1 MFNKDQDN
9 GRKDGETVIAQGVR
23 VEGDFVSDGNVVI
36 EGEVNGSVKTA
47 GHLEVGVSAK
57 IKANVWAGEAV
68 VAGEVAGNLV
78 VNGKLELLE
87 TSRINGDI
95 EAEVLSVAA
104 GAKLNGQMTMN
115 GNKKNQVS
123 TEV

>member
-1 MFNKDQDN
+1 MFNKDQDG
-9 GRKDGETVIAQGVR
+9 GRKDGETIIAQGVK

-68 VAGEVAGNLV
+68 VAGEIVGNLV
-78 VNGKLELLE
+78 VSGKLELLE
-87 TSRINGDI
+87 TSRISGDI
-95 EAEVLSVAA
+95 ETEILSVAS
-104 GAKLNGQMTMN
+104 GAKINGQMTMN
-115 GNKKNQVS
+115 GGKKGQVS
-123 TEV
+123 AEV